1 MEKSRGTTDQTDRFY
16 GERHARL
23 QEWGWACLFLGALF
37 AFRLWQRHESASN
50 WPCRPQAE
58 VEDLLSWAERLPGFV
73 MRVHPRKPSDARK
86 SNADDSPKGQT
97 EWLGRIELNVADAQA
112 FQKLAGVG
120 PVLSQ
125 RIVRF
130 RDALGGFSSVEDLYD
145 VYGLDSG
152 VVNRTKPVLS
162 VDAELVRPLCLDT
175 VSFRTLLKH
184 PRFDLETTKK
194 LVRARGRGVHAFDAV
209 LTSSRLDSLTL
220 CKVRPYLEVCS
231 SL

>member
-1 MEKSRGTTDQTDRFY
+1 MEKSRGTTDQRDRFY

-145 VYGLDSG
+145 VYGLDSS

>member
-1 MEKSRGTTDQTDRFY
+1 VEKSRGTTDQRDRFY

-145 VYGLDSG
+145 VYGLDSS

>member
-1 MEKSRGTTDQTDRFY
+1 MEKSRGTTDQRDRFY

-145 VYGLDSG
+145 VYGLDSS

-194 LVRARGRGVHAFDAV
+194 LMRARGRGVHAFDAV

>member
-1 MEKSRGTTDQTDRFY
+1 MEKSRGTTDQRDRFY

-58 VEDLLSWAERLPGFV
+58 VEDLLSWAETLPGFV

-97 EWLGRIELNVADAQA
+97 EWLGQIELNVADAQA
-112 FQKLAGVG
+112 FQKWAGVG

-130 RDALGGFSSVEDLYD
+130 RAALGGFSSVEDLYD
-145 VYGLDSG
+145 VYGLDSS
-152 VVNRTKPVLS
+152 VVNRAKPVLS

-194 LVRARGRGVHAFDAV
+194 LMRARGRGVHALDAV
-209 LTSSRLDSLTL
+209 LTRSRLDSLTL

>member
-1 MEKSRGTTDQTDRFY
+1 VEKSRGTTDQRDRFY

-50 WPCRPQAE
+50 WPRRPQAE
-58 VEDLLSWAERLPGFV
+58 VQDLLSWAERLPGFV

-145 VYGLDSG
+145 VYGLDSS